1 MKNIAF
7 YNLPKINKKFEKKFI
22 KSFIKINNNGRYIL
36 GDFSNKFEK
45 NFAQFC
51 KAKYC
56 VGVGN
61 CLDAIKLAFMAFK
74 ILGYMKDG
82 DEVLVPANTYIAS
95 ILGVIAANLKP
106 VFVEADTN
114 TFNISTENI
123 LKTITKKTKAILAV
137 DLYGHPA
144 DLINIKKIAKKFK
157 LKVVEDA
164 AQSHGAKIN
173 KKTVGSISD
182 VTCFS
187 FFPGKNIGA
196 FGDAGAVT
204 TNNTNIYKIIRSLRN
219 YGEEDFVSLK
229 DRKYKN
235 IYKGINSRLDEVQAV
250 SLILKLENYFEDQK
264 KRNFIASYYLK
275 NIRNDKIKLP
285 IVKKNFKHAW
295 HLFVIKC
302 KSRNRLKSYL
312 KKRKFRQ

>member
-1 MKNIAF
+1 M
-7 YNLPKINKKFEKKFI
+7 
-22 KSFIKINNNGRYIL
+22 
-36 GDFSNKFEK
+36 
-45 NFAQFC
+45 
-51 KAKYC
+51 
-56 VGVGN
+56 
-61 CLDAIKLAFMAFK
+61 
-74 ILGYMKDG
+74 
-82 DEVLVPANTYIAS
+82 
-95 ILGVIAANLKP
+95 
-106 VFVEADTN
+106 
-114 TFNISTENI
+114 
-123 LKTITKKTKAILAV
+123 
-137 DLYGHPA
+137 
-144 DLINIKKIAKKFK
+144 LI
-157 LKVVEDA
+157 
-164 AQSHGAKIN
+164 AKIN

-312 KKRKFRQ
+312 KKKKIQTMIHYPIPPHKQDALKEFKKLYLPKTKKLVQEILSLPNSPALTIKDLKYIVKVINKF